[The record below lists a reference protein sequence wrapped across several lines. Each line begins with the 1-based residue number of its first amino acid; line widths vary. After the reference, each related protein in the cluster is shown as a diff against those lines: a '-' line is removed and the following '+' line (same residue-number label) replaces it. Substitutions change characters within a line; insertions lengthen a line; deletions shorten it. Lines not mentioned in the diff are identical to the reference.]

1 MLVRA
6 LKMLGYFRN
15 ETTSMDIDTAALDQP
30 GDEAALMAER
40 SRIGNDEPWNRVARQ
55 IIRRHYWLA
64 GNQGGKTTMLARPIA
79 FFADFTVS
87 RTFRWLLAAAVL
99 ATAAAPGAAD
109 AARPGLFDGT
119 WNVTFT
125 PQAGN
130 CHATNTIP
138 FAVAGPRVSSAGNG
152 KVTGGVS
159 RNGSVAVKIQ
169 VGASW
174 ANGNGRLAG
183 NSGAGRWS
191 GIITGD
197 QCSGIWQ
204 ATRT

>member
-1 MLVRA
+1 MGIGRC
-6 LKMLGYFRN
+6 
-15 ETTSMDIDTAALDQP
+15 
-30 GDEAALMAER
+30 R
-40 SRIGNDEPWNRVARQ
+40 SGRRRGARCC
-55 IIRRHYWLA
+55 RC
-64 GNQGGKTTMLARPIA
+64 RP
-79 FFADFTVS
+79 
-87 RTFRWLLAAAVL
+87 R
-99 ATAAAPGAAD
+99 PGAY
-109 AARPGLFDGT
+109 DGT

-130 CHATNTIP
+130 CHASNTVP
-138 FAVAGPRVSSAGNG
+138 FSVAGPRFSAAGNG
-152 KVTGGVS
+152 MVPGGVS